1 MTAQVAVVGGGLAGI
16 TAALRCADA
25 GYSVRL
31 YESRPWLGGLT
42 HSFRRGELWVD
53 NGQHVFLRCCE
64 RYLALLDRLG
74 MRDSV
79 YLQPRLDIPVSGG
92 GHTGRL
98 KRLPLPAPLHLSRAL
113 LRYPWLS
120 TAARLR
126 FVPAAVALRSVD
138 TTDPRTDATSFG
150 DWLRAHGQH
159 RDAIDSLWDLVGI
172 ATLNARADDV
182 SLALAAT
189 VFQVGLLTDSGA
201 ADIGW
206 SRIPLRQL
214 HGDAGLAALTAV
226 GVTVIHEK
234 VTGVRRAAGDWVVHT
249 GNGEYPADAIVSAV
263 PPAATQAL
271 LPAEAVDLPTNWA
284 AALGS
289 SPIVNIHVVY
299 DRRVMDE
306 PLRAGVG
313 TVVQWVFDRT
323 GASGL
328 RAGPAGGTS
337 TVAAT
342 RADGS
347 TVPCTARPAGTAPPV
362 DAVPTAISAPEVS
375 DSIPADAQYLT
386 VSLSA
391 ADEFVDCTAA
401 GLRREFLPA
410 LEQLLPDARG
420 ARVLDFFVTRERH
433 ATFRPAPGTAR
444 LRPPAATALPGLALA
459 GAWTHTGW
467 PATMEGA
474 VRSGESAAAE
484 VISYLAGTG
493 GDGAGGRSPSDP
505 GGPLGRRGDTAE
517 LAVTPQPRTRISE
530 VIR

>member
-1 MTAQVAVVGGGLAGI
+1 MTARVAVVGGGLAGI

-25 GYSVRL
+25 GYAVRL

-42 HSFRRGELWVD
+42 HSFPRGDLWID
-53 NGQHVFLRCCE
+53 NGQHVFLRCCD

-74 MRDSV
+74 MREAV
-79 YLQPRLDIPVSGG
+79 RLQPRLDIPVSGAG
-92 GHTGRL
+92 RVGRL
-98 KRLPLPAPLHLSRAL
+98 RRLPLPAPLHLSWAL

-120 TAARLR
+120 PGARLR
-126 FVPAAVALRSVD
+126 FVRAALALRAVD
-138 TTDPRTDATSFG
+138 TADPRTDATSFG

-159 RDAIDSLWDLVGI
+159 RDSVESLWDLVGI

-189 VFQVGLLTDSGA
+189 VFQIGLLTDSGA

-214 HGDAGLAALTAV
+214 HGEAGQAALTAT

-234 VTGVRRAAGDWVVHT
+234 VTAIRRAEAGWSVRT
-249 GNGEYPADAIVSAV
+249 GASTYAADAVVSAV
-263 PPAATQAL
+263 PPAAAQAL
-271 LPAEAVDLPTNWA
+271 LPADAVELPANWA

-289 SPIVNIHVVY
+289 SPIVNIHVIY

-323 GASGL
+323 DASGL
-328 RAGPAGGTS
+328 RTEASPRSAVALPAG
-337 TVAAT
+337 
-342 RADGS
+342 
-347 TVPCTARPAGTAPPV
+347 
-362 DAVPTAISAPEVS
+362 
-375 DSIPADAQYLT
+375 AQYLA
-386 VSLSA
+386 VSVSA
-391 ADEFVDCTAA
+391 ADAFVDRPVAQ
-401 GLRREFLPA
+401 LRREFLPA
-410 LEQLLPDARG
+410 LEQLLPAART
-420 ARVLDFFVTRERH
+420 AQVVDFFVTRERH
-433 ATFRPAPGTAR
+433 ATFRPAPGSAR

-459 GAWTHTGW
+459 GAWTDTGW

-484 VISYLAGTG
+484 VISHLAGIRPRAGAAERTG
-493 GDGAGGRSPSDP
+493 MP
-505 GGPLGRRGDTAE
+505 G
-517 LAVTPQPRTRISE
+517 PRTRISE

>member
-1 MTAQVAVVGGGLAGI
+1 MTPRVAVVGGGLAGI

-31 YESRPWLGGLT
+31 WESRPWLGGLT
-42 HSFRRGELWVD
+42 HSFTRGEMWVD

-74 MRDSV
+74 VRDSV
-79 YLQPRLDIPVSGG
+79 YLQPRLDIPVSGA

-98 KRLPLPAPLHLSRAL
+98 RRLPLPAPLHLSRSL

-120 TAARLR
+120 SGARLR
-126 FVPAAVALRSVD
+126 FVPTALALRTVD
-138 TTDPRTDATSFG
+138 PDDPRTDATSFG

-159 RDAIDSLWDLVGI
+159 RDAVDSLWDLVGI

-189 VFQVGLLTDSGA
+189 VFRIGLLTHAAA

-214 HGDAGLAALTAV
+214 HGDAGRSALTAA
-226 GVTVIHEK
+226 GAAVTHEK
-234 VTGVRRAAGDWVVHT
+234 VTDVRRGAGGWSVHSG
-249 GNGEYPADAIVSAV
+249 GNEYAADAVVSAV
-263 PPAATQAL
+263 PPAAAQAL
-271 LPAEAVDLPTNWA
+271 LPGDAFDLPANWA
-284 AALGS
+284 EALGS
-289 SPIVNIHVVY
+289 SPIVNIHVIF
-299 DRRVMDE
+299 DRPVMRE
-306 PLRAGVG
+306 PLRAGIG

-323 GASGL
+323 TASGL
-328 RAGPAGGTS
+328 GT
-337 TVAAT
+337 
-342 RADGS
+342 G
-347 TVPCTARPAGTAPPV
+347 
-362 DAVPTAISAPEVS
+362 
-375 DSIPADAQYLT
+375 AQYLA
-386 VSLSA
+386 VSVSA
-391 ADEFVDCTAA
+391 ADEFIDRPVAD
-401 GLRREFLPA
+401 LRREFLPA
-410 LEQLLPDARG
+410 LEHMLPAACD

-459 GAWTHTGW
+459 GAWTATGW

-484 VISYLAGTG
+484 VISYLAGPRTRTG
-493 GDGAGGRSPSDP
+493 ERA
-505 GGPLGRRGDTAE
+505 GRR
-517 LAVTPQPRTRISE
+517 PPRTRISE